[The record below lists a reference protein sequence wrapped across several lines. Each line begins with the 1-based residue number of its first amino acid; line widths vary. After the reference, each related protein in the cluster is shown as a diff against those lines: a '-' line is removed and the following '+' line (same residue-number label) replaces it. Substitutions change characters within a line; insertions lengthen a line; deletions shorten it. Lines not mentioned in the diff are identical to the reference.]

1 MNSLERLT
9 AALTF
14 KPVDRVPFMILLG
27 ETWLIERD
35 GLSFKDLRDMSD
47 LGVDLICSTYANL
60 GCDSVT
66 SGLGCWIGCLEA
78 LGCPCKY
85 DEIGAAIE
93 VKPMIIDPEV
103 DVPKLKIEDIA
114 KKLDESPLIDKM
126 MRQTKVMDQAVGK
139 DKMVC
144 GQLVGPFSAAN
155 MMVGVKEFM
164 TLLGKRSPYVKPLLE
179 YTTEF
184 CIEMSRRYRKNGA
197 ALMQIADP
205 CSSGDLISPRM
216 YKDLV
221 VPTLEKFYGVMQ
233 KDYGI
238 TMLHVCGKAGM
249 RLPEVMKLGINGF
262 SVDSPVNIPDAIKEA
277 DGKVC
282 MMGNFDPNGLL
293 RLGKPKECYEAALT
307 NLEAAG
313 LGGGYVLMPG
323 CDLAAT
329 TPAENLQ
336 ALVEASKNFAATVKR
351 NQ

>member
-1 MNSLERLT
+1 MTSKERLI
-9 AALTF
+9 AAMTF

-35 GLSFKDLRDMSD
+35 GLSFKDLREMDD

-60 GCDSVT
+60 QCDSVT

-78 LGCPCKY
+78 IGCPCKIN
-85 DEIGAAIE
+85 EIGAAIE
-93 VKPMIIDPEV
+93 VKPVVIDPAA
-103 DVPKLKIEDIA
+103 DVAKLKIEDIP
-114 KKLDESPLIDKM
+114 KKLDESELIHKM
-126 MRQTKVMDQAVGK
+126 MRQTREMKKAVGD

-179 YTTEF
+179 YATEF
-184 CIEMSRRYRKNGA
+184 CREIARLYRKNGA
-197 ALMQIADP
+197 DLMQVADP

-221 VPTLEKFYGVMQ
+221 VPTLEKLYGDMQ
-233 KDYGI
+233 KDYGL
-238 TMLHVCGKAGM
+238 TMIHICGKAGM
-249 RLPEVMKLGINGF
+249 RLPEIMKLGINAF
-262 SVDSPVNIPDAIKEA
+262 SVDSPVNIPEAMKEA

-293 RLGKPKECYEAALT
+293 RLGTPKECYDAAMP
-307 NLEAAG
+307 NLQAAG

-329 TPAENLQ
+329 TPADNLR
-336 ALVEASKNFAATVKR
+336 ALVEASMDFAKDGK
-351 NQ
+351 